1 MSLISITVPD
11 NEFDLS
17 GYLTSSG
24 KASFWKEI
32 DCGMKKFD
40 EGDIKLRPRNFT
52 ALSNDHKKANVQTS
66 KARQDSSRLLAQF
79 DLKRE
84 NPQHR
89 KRSRSSS
96 GSRQRSKS

>member
-1 MSLISITVPD
+1 MRLISITVPD

-40 EGDIKLRPRNFT
+40 EGDIKL
-52 ALSNDHKKANVQTS
+52 
-66 KARQDSSRLLAQF
+66 
-79 DLKRE
+79 
-84 NPQHR
+84 
-89 KRSRSSS
+89 
-96 GSRQRSKS
+96 